1 MRLFAGIFPDE
12 YALEKIIEVQTEF
25 KKTLNQKA
33 SWTKRE
39 KLHITLRFFGD
50 DAEPEKAAAIVSDA
64 IKDIRE
70 FQVSLVN
77 LSGFPK
83 PYRARVAFLEPIQS
97 DYLMDFARNITPPDE
112 RNPHPHLTLARLT
125 PPQQLPKIAFEPI
138 EFSAKKVLLVQ
149 SILSGDN
156 QGYHVL
162 NEWKL

>member
-12 YALEKIIEVQTEF
+12 HAIEKIIEVQAEF
-25 KKTLNQKA
+25 KSTLNQKA
-33 SWTKRE
+33 SWIKRE

-50 DAEPEKAAAIVSDA
+50 DADPEKAEAIVSDA
-64 IKDIRE
+64 IKDLRG
-70 FQVSLVN
+70 FQVSLVK

-83 PYRARVAFLEPIQS
+83 PCRARVAFLEPVESVPLINLS
-97 DYLMDFARNITPPDE
+97 KDMSPPHE
-112 RNPHPHLTLARLT
+112 RYPHPHLTLARLN
-125 PPQQLPKIAFEPI
+125 PPQELPKIAFEPI

-149 SILSGDN
+149 SILSGES